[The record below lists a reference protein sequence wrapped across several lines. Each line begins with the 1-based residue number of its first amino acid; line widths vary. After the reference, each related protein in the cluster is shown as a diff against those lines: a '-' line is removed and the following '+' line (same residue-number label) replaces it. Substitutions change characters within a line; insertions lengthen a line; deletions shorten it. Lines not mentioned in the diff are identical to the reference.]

1 MEPLKRQFLEL
12 LDKDL
17 EFRYAVAGYLGLSE
31 ILKRLDD
38 LSEEQV
44 KLREEQISLRKEQT
58 KIWQEIQSLREEQIK
73 LRKEQT
79 RIWQEIAKFRE
90 EQTKTW
96 QEIKILREEQIRFRE
111 EQTKIWHEIQGLRE
125 EQIKLRE
132 EQTKIWREIG
142 ALREEQTKIWKE
154 IRGLREDFNMML
166 KEIRSIDTRL
176 ERVERTLEKL
186 TVDIEDE
193 ARSIIKY
200 RLKKDLGLDLEVGSL
215 TLPELELNIYGA
227 SDDTCVVGEASVRG
241 GARMIHELIKKIEIL
256 KGKYPEKLREKI
268 IPVIYVCTPLPEL
281 IEEAKKR
288 KIWVLKAIKDFH
300 KPPFLEASPPK

>member
-58 KIWQEIQSLREEQIK
+58 KIWQEIQGLREEQIK
-73 LRKEQT
+73 LREEQT
-79 RIWQEIAKFRE
+79 RIWREIAKFRE

-96 QEIKILREEQIRFRE
+96 QEIKVLREEQFRFRE
-111 EQTKIWHEIQGLRE
+111 EQTKIWHEIRGLRE
-125 EQIKLRE
+125 EQIKFRE
-132 EQTKIWREIG
+132 EQTKIWH
-142 ALREEQTKIWKE
+142 E

-227 SDDTCVVGEASVRG
+227 SDDICVVGEASVRG

-288 KIWVLKAIKDFH
+288 KIWVLKATKDFH